1 MTRNVQKMTDET
13 EDIEEITTEFMET
26 AQTYLDSRR
35 EKHEVLQQQIHS
47 EEISITI

>member
-13 EDIEEITTEFMET
+13 EDIEEITTEFMERT
-26 AQTYLDSRR
+26 QTYLDSRR